1 MTRKAR
7 GSCSINFASKFKYI
21 GGLVEGKAMVKLDN
35 GKYAFIDHDGNVVS
49 KEYEDAWP
57 YYAEGKARVRL
68 DNGKYAFIDHD
79 GNVVSKEYEDAL
91 PYAEG
96 KARVRLDNGKY
107 AFIDHDGMSFQR
119 STKTHG
125 HTPKAK
131 LAFGSITAS
140 TPS

>member
-1 MTRKAR
+1 
-7 GSCSINFASKFKYI
+7 
-21 GGLVEGKAMVKLDN
+21 MVKLDN

-49 KEYEDAWP
+49 KEYKFAEQ
-57 YYAEGKARVRL
+57 YAEGKARVRL

-79 GNVVSKEYEDAL
+79 GNVVS
-91 PYAEG
+91 
-96 KARVRLDNGKY
+96 
-107 AFIDHDGMSFQR
+107 R

-140 TPS
+140 VPS